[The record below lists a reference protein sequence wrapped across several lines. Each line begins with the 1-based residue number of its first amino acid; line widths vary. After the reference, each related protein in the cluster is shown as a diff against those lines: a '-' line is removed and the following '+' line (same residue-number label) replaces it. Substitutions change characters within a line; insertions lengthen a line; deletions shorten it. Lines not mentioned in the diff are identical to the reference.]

1 MFRSKN
7 PRVNISI
14 PRKALEA
21 IFDEC
26 DGFDVDE
33 TGGKIIGTYQKKGR
47 EYSIDVL
54 GVIDAGPNARRSAT
68 SLFQDGEY
76 QERVFRSLEKEH
88 PDLEHLGSWHS
99 HHVNGLSTLSSGDK
113 ITYHNI
119 VNHDKHNT
127 DFFYALL
134 VVRKTP
140 NGNQR
145 YEVKHYVVFRNDDG
159 VTEIPGSQVHL
170 LEQSRCSPHGT
181 EGGLGSSS
189 SSHETEAALGANVER
204 VRDQE
209 FFVEFF
215 PSVKPGFSKALGA
228 LYWKGRLD
236 LVDGSHADVL
246 VMESKNN
253 GKPFYSVA
261 LTGTKLPLSEVLGS
275 YKDRSFNSARAAVL
289 YLERDVNR
297 ELYRGKEE

>member
-7 PRVNISI
+7 PKVNISI

-26 DGFDVDE
+26 DRFDVDE
-33 TGGKIIGTYQKKGR
+33 TGGKIVGTYQKKGR
-47 EYSIDVL
+47 EYCIDVL
-54 GVIDAGPNARRSAT
+54 GVIDAGPNAKRSPT

-76 QERVFRSLEKEH
+76 QERVFRSVEKEH

-134 VVRKTP
+134 VVRKTI

-145 YEVKHYVVFRNDDG
+145 YEVKHYLVFRNDD
-159 VTEIPGSQVHL
+159 VVYEIPGSQIHL
-170 LEQSRCSPHGT
+170 LEQSRCSPRST
-181 EGGLGSSS
+181 EGIFGSST
-189 SSHETEAALGANVER
+189 SSHETEVALDANVER

-215 PSVKPGFSKALGA
+215 PGLKPGFSKTLGA
-228 LYWKGRLD
+228 LYWKGQLA
-236 LVDGSHADVL
+236 LVDGSHAEVL

-253 GKPFYSVA
+253 GKPFYSIA
-261 LTGTKLPLSEVLGS
+261 LTGRNLPLSRVLES
-275 YKDRSFNSARAAVL
+275 YKDRSFNSARAAVFH
-289 YLERDVNR
+289 LERDVNR
-297 ELYRGKEE
+297 ELYRGRKE